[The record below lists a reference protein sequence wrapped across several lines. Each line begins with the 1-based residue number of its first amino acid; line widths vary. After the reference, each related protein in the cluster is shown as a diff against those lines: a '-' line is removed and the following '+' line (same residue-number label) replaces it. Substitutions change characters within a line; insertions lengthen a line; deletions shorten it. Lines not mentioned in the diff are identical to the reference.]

1 MTTRASLQSWLWLRA
16 IRGVGDA
23 TYHRL
28 IQALGSPEAV
38 LRASREQLAS
48 VEQMSGSLAQA
59 ICRGPDDEAKRAIDA
74 ELTSLAR
81 LGLSCLTLTDPDYP
95 ARLKTIPDPP
105 PVLYVSGALSAADQ
119 HAIAIVGSRKAT
131 ASGRTF
137 TEQLSSELAA
147 LGFTIVSG
155 MARGVD
161 AAAHRGALTAKGRT
175 VAVLGC
181 GLDRTYPPEHQSLRL
196 HIESSGAV
204 ISELSLGSYPHGYH
218 FPRRNRIISGMCLGV
233 VVTEAALESGSLITA
248 RLAAEQGREVF
259 AVPGFVKTDTS
270 HGPNG
275 LIKQGATLVESVD
288 DIVPELMPQ
297 LDQAFQMRLATSRPA
312 PSAPRQEAT
321 GDEHRLY
328 QYLTWEGVH
337 IDDLIEQSG
346 FSPAAVSGLLLALEL
361 KGLLRSLPG
370 HFYVRL

>member
-105 PVLYVSGALSAADQ
+105 PVLYVSGTLSAADQ

-131 ASGRTF
+131 AAGRTF
-137 TEQLSSELAA
+137 TEQLSRELGA

-181 GLDRTYPPEHQSLRL
+181 GLDRTYPPEHQSLRRQ
-196 HIESSGAV
+196 IESSGAV
-204 ISELSLGSYPHGYH
+204 ISELALGSFPHGYH

-233 VVTEAALESGSLITA
+233 VVTEAAPESGSLITA

-270 HGPNG
+270 RGPNG
-275 LIKQGATLVESVD
+275 LIKQGAKLVESVD

-297 LDQAFQMRLATSRPA
+297 LEQEFQTRLAASRA
-312 PSAPRQEAT
+312 VPSPPRQEPTA
-321 GDEHRLY
+321 DEHRLY

-346 FSPAAVSGLLLALEL
+346 LSSAAVSGLLLTLEL

>member
-38 LRASREQLAS
+38 LRASREQLTS
-48 VEQMSGSLAQA
+48 VEQMSGALAQA

-137 TEQLSSELAA
+137 TEQLSRELGA

-218 FPRRNRIISGMCLGV
+218 FTRRWK
-233 VVTEAALESGSLITA
+233 AA
-248 RLAAEQGREVF
+248 R
-259 AVPGFVKTDTS
+259 
-270 HGPNG
+270 
-275 LIKQGATLVESVD
+275 
-288 DIVPELMPQ
+288 
-297 LDQAFQMRLATSRPA
+297 
-312 PSAPRQEAT
+312 
-321 GDEHRLY
+321 
-328 QYLTWEGVH
+328 
-337 IDDLIEQSG
+337 
-346 FSPAAVSGLLLALEL
+346 
-361 KGLLRSLPG
+361 
-370 HFYVRL
+370 